1 MRAGNSE
8 TVNKSFKHL
17 DTITALFVTVLLIS
31 NVTST
36 KIVDLGP
43 FTFDGGTI
51 LFPLSYI
58 FGDILTEVYGYSR
71 SRKVIWL
78 GFVSAMLMS
87 VTFILVG
94 VLPPAADWHY
104 QTAYEQIL
112 GLTPRIVAASLVAY
126 LVGEFSNS
134 FILAKLK
141 LLTHGRWLWTR
152 TIGSTLIGQ
161 IIDTALF
168 IAIAFTGVVPGG
180 LLLTLIVSNYLFK
193 CGVEIL
199 FTPVTYWV
207 TGWLKQQEREDHYD
221 SDTDFNPFHF
231 SSVVRGQ

>member
-1 MRAGNSE
+1 MG
-8 TVNKSFKHL
+8 KSFKHL
-17 DTITALFVTVLLIS
+17 DTITALFVTVLLLS

-78 GFVSAMLMS
+78 GFVSALLMS
-87 VTFILVG
+87 VTFMIVG
-94 VLPPAADWHY
+94 VLPPAADWPH
-104 QTAYEQIL
+104 QNAYNQIL

-126 LVGEFSNS
+126 FVGEFCNS

-141 LLTHGRWLWTR
+141 ILTHGRWLWAR
-152 TIGSTLIGQ
+152 TIGSTLLGQ
-161 IIDTALF
+161 IVDTVLF
-168 IAIAFTGVVPGG
+168 ILIAFTGVVPNG

-199 FTPVTYWV
+199 FTPVTYWM

-221 SDTDFNPFHF
+221 IDTDFNPFHF
-231 SSVVRGQ
+231 SRLR

>member
-1 MRAGNSE
+1 MG
-8 TVNKSFKHL
+8 KSFKHL
-17 DTITALFVTVLLIS
+17 DTITALFVTVLLLS

-78 GFVSAMLMS
+78 GFVSALLMS
-87 VTFILVG
+87 VTFFIVG
-94 VLPPAADWHY
+94 VLPPAADWPH
-104 QTAYEQIL
+104 QNAYNQIL

-126 LVGEFSNS
+126 FVGEFCNS

-141 LLTHGRWLWTR
+141 LLTHGRWLWAR
-152 TIGSTLIGQ
+152 TIGSTLIAQ
-161 IIDTALF
+161 IVDTALF
-168 IAIAFTGVVPGG
+168 ILIAFTGVVPNG

-199 FTPVTYWV
+199 FTPVTYWM

-221 SDTDFNPFHF
+221 IDTDFNPFHF
-231 SSVVRGQ
+231 SRLR

>member
-1 MRAGNSE
+1 M
-8 TVNKSFKHL
+8 TKPFKHL

-36 KIVDLGP
+36 KIVDLGL
-43 FTFDGGTI
+43 FTFDGGTL

-78 GFVSAMLMS
+78 GFLSALLMS
-87 VTFILVG
+87 ITFVIVG
-94 VLPPAADWHY
+94 VLPPAKDWPY
-104 QTAYEQIL
+104 QNAYNQIL
-112 GLTPRIVAASLVAY
+112 GLTPRIVAASLVGYFA
-126 LVGEFSNS
+126 GEFSNS

-141 LLTHGRWLWTR
+141 LLTHGKWLWVR
-152 TIGSTLIGQ
+152 TIGSTLVGQ
-161 IIDTALF
+161 ILDTALF
-168 IAIAFTGVVPGG
+168 ILLAFTGVVSNG

-199 FTPVTYWV
+199 FSPVTYWI
-207 TGWLKQQEREDHYD
+207 TGWLKQQEREDYYD
-221 SDTDFNPFHF
+221 IDTDFNPFHL
-231 SSVVRGQ
+231 